1 MTAFEYIMVLV
12 SIIIALAIAHLLTAI
27 AAAVHRI
34 RGQGEPIEL
43 EAVYIL
49 WIGFVL
55 EWLISFWWWE
65 FKFQELVDEW
75 SFGLYLFV
83 IGYAISLFMLA
94 TILVPNRMKGV
105 IRSYDYFMQGRKWFF
120 SALILV
126 QAIDIADTFLK
137 GNEWGMRPS
146 VLITYGII
154 ITVAITGL
162 LFERRSI
169 QLGAVVIA
177 FTTQSVYT
185 FEELG
190 ILGSW

>member
-1 MTAFEYIMVLV
+1 MVLV